1 MANLQELGTLEA
13 RILVLELELESMKT
27 DRGCMRCGS
36 SWTHNTKL
44 VPMDALRPSQAI
56 LACLRE
62 FDRPVGVG
70 ALRQRIQSKGY
81 PMEKFGPNK
90 NYFYTLICRLV
101 DSQKITRLEGDEVM
115 LAG

>member
-1 MANLQELGTLEA
+1 MSDPQVMDALEVRVLA
-13 RILVLELELESMKT
+13 LELELESMKA
-27 DRGCMRCGS
+27 GHACVRCGS

-44 VPMDALRPSQAI
+44 VPMDSLRPSQAI